1 MGELVKRMGRRARRA
16 SAHAPLEFAD
26 PRSARRSPDEYL
38 RIVSHHQD
46 RLVGGFVEDARIDLS
61 AVAPQ
66 VFSTLFRAVKQQTG
80 VQIIYRS
87 MSSPAGS
94 ERIIFP
100 HAFVRAPR
108 RWHVRAWCAQRLSYR
123 DFTLGRM
130 ASAELVDTPNMNPQ
144 DGDAE
149 WLRMLELVVVAH
161 PALSIAQQEM
171 IAHEYFPAPGPCAC
185 ECANVLPRMPS
196 RTCASHWTHLG
207 RRRRTT
213 NYWSAM
219 RRSSPR
225 CSAKREICHDRTSG
239 PFASMQDARPVP
251 FRCIPLAINRQ
262 CHHPSLRHSA
272 RHLWLPV
279 CRQAARL

>member
-1 MGELVKRMGRRARRA
+1 MSHLSNLETVLTWEGAIDNERIRQLLDVKAVWASRLMGELVKRMGRRARRA

-66 VFSTLFRAVKQQTG
+66 VFSTLFRAVKHQTG

-108 RWHVRAWCAQRLSYR
+108 RWHVRAWCAQRLGYR

-171 IAHEYFPAPGPCAC
+171 IAHEYFPGA
-185 ECANVLPRMPS
+185 R
-196 RTCASHWTHLG
+196 
-207 RRRRTT
+207 
-213 NYWSAM
+213 AM
-219 RRSSPR
+219 RLRVRECLASYAIQDLRLALDASKQTPPNYQLLV
-225 CSAKREICHDRTSG
+225 SNAAKL
-239 PFASMQDARPVP
+239 P
-251 FRCIPLAINRQ
+251 PLFSQ
-262 CHHPSLRHSA
+262 KESFS
-272 RHLWLPV
+272 
-279 CRQAARL
+279 